1 MFWRKDGTNFPTEY
15 WSYPQR
21 KDGKVVGAVVTFI
34 DITDRKQMEEERTL
48 TTQRMESLLALGHM
62 ADRPMEEIVATA
74 IEDAIRL
81 TGSQIGYLAL
91 MNEDESVLTMQYWS
105 KSAHEA
111 CKVIDQP
118 IVYPMEET
126 GLWGEAVRQRKPVIT
141 NDYAAPNPLKRGTPE
156 GHVPVVRHMNIP
168 VFDGQRIVAVA
179 GVGNKS
185 VDYDERDVRQ
195 LQLLMDGWWRIV
207 IQKQFE
213 LKLIEARRQA
223 EVANVAKSRFLAT
236 MSHEIRTPMTAILG
250 YADMLMD
257 PTTSASSR
265 NNYAA
270 TIRRSGEHLLDLIND
285 ILDLSKIE
293 AGKMSLEMG
302 RCNIVSLLTDVA
314 SIVRPRAEQ
323 HGVSFSIE
331 YTGAIPETIL
341 TDGARL
347 RQAIINLAG
356 NAVKFTEEGSVRTV
370 ASFLSEGW
378 DGQPALRIEVIDT
391 GIGIR
396 EEVLPQLF
404 QPFCQGDAAVSRKFG
419 GTGLGLAISHHIA
432 RLLGGDLTATSVW
445 GQGSTFTLTIP
456 TGSLE
461 DIRMLQRPTEMEH
474 ETAGHVWQPTAED
487 LRGVRVLLAEDGFD
501 NRELIRTILQKAGAE
516 VETAENGRLAVAK
529 AESSPFDLI
538 LMDINMPEMDGYEA
552 TRLLRDRGYG
562 GPIVAL
568 TANAMSDD
576 SNRCRTAGCNEYLTK
591 PIDRALLI
599 RTIAAHVDTKAAAER
614 RSRAQRRFWRE
625 LGGDRVAIHRRPR
638 HGANH
643 PRIRGAPC
651 RSTRRDAPSAGR
663 RPARRASAPG
673 AHVEGRRRLLR
684 LSLPDRG
691 VQGFGG

>member
-1 MFWRKDGTNFPTEY
+1 MVGNRIEDLHHGEVLAGLLRRIDEFRNQPGSPPFVL
-15 WSYPQR
+15 QR
-21 KDGKVVGAVVTFI
+21 ALGNAEVIMRMQPIYRDGKYDGVLLNII
-34 DITDRKQMEEERTL
+34 DV
-48 TTQRMESLLALGHM
+48 S
-62 ADRPMEEIVATA
+62 
-74 IEDAIRL
+74 
-81 TGSQIGYLAL
+81 
-91 MNEDESVLTMQYWS
+91 
-105 KSAHEA
+105 
-111 CKVIDQP
+111 
-118 IVYPMEET
+118 
-126 GLWGEAVRQRKPVIT
+126 
-141 NDYAAPNPLKRGTPE
+141 
-156 GHVPVVRHMNIP
+156 
-168 VFDGQRIVAVA
+168 
-179 GVGNKS
+179 
-185 VDYDERDVRQ
+185 
-195 LQLLMDGWWRIV
+195 
-207 IQKQFE
+207 E
-213 LKLIEARRQA
+213 LVEARRQA
-223 EVANVAKSRFLAT
+223 EVANGAKSRFLAT

-250 YADMLMD
+250 YADLLMD

-270 TIRRSGEHLLDLIND
+270 TIRRSGEHLLALIND

-293 AGKMSLEMG
+293 AGKMSLDMG

-323 HGVSFSIE
+323 HGVSFSVE
-331 YTGAIPETIL
+331 YTGAVPETIL

-356 NAVKFTEEGSVRTV
+356 NAVKFTEKGSVRTV
-370 ASFLSEGW
+370 ASFLPEGW

-404 QPFCQGDAAVSRKFG
+404 QPFRQGDAAVSRKFG

-432 RLLGGDLTATSVW
+432 HLLGGDLTATSVW
-445 GQGSTFTLTIP
+445 GQGSTFTLTVP
-456 TGSLE
+456 TGSLK
-461 DIRMLQRPTEMEH
+461 DIRMLQRPTEVEH

-501 NRELIRTILQKAGAE
+501 NRELIRTILQRAGAE

-552 TRLLRDRGYG
+552 TGLLRDRGYR

-576 SNRCRTAGCNEYLTK
+576 GDRCLTAGCNEYLTK

-614 RSRAQRRFWRE
+614 RS
-625 LGGDRVAIHRRPR
+625 
-638 HGANH
+638 
-643 PRIRGAPC
+643 
-651 RSTRRDAPSAGR
+651 
-663 RPARRASAPG
+663 
-673 AHVEGRRRLLR
+673 
-684 LSLPDRG
+684 
-691 VQGFGG
+691 